1 MRIPPFCMNK
11 VCENMNITKDRYKKR
26 IDLKDRIIK
35 RQDDEIESLKNKIS
49 SLEIDNKEKD
59 EIIGLIDS
67 LRVEMTEV
75 VNELKDKSKEY
86 DKLLADLFQMRKVM
100 NEELFNG
107 RWSIIKL
114 LMK

>member
-1 MRIPPFCMNK
+1 MNANK
-11 VCENMNITKDRYKKR
+11 ERYKKR
-26 IDLKDRIIK
+26 LDLKDKIIERK
-35 RQDDEIESLKNKIS
+35 SDEIESLKNKIS

-67 LRVEMTEV
+67 LRVEMNEV
-75 VNELKDKSKEY
+75 VNELRDKSKEY

-107 RWSIIKL
+107 RWSLIKL